1 MSRIDKNTIR
11 EEVDV
16 GTWWL
21 ITRGPMVDAGRPFWA
36 EPHQA
41 TRQVEDRR
49 YRDMIVQVL
58 ALDAWPNVL
67 CAVVWDSGEPVERV
81 ESPWRADLHRLRGR
95 PLSPQE
101 ALAHAFA
108 PPPGQQKQAAK
119 SSIARRLVLPF
130 KNIQA
135 TQVPPEWVATA
146 LGCTT
151 QELST

>member
-11 EEVDV
+11 EEVDE
-16 GTWWL
+16 GSWWI

-36 EPHQA
+36 EPNQG
-41 TRQVEDRR
+41 TRTVEDRR

-67 CAVVWDSGEPVERV
+67 CAVVWDSGEPTDRV
-81 ESPWRADLHRLRGR
+81 EPWSAGYARKAA
-95 PLSPQE
+95 PVTAAE
-101 ALAHAFA
+101 ILAHKFQ
-108 PPPGQQKQAAK
+108 PPGAPKQVPK
-119 SSIARRLVLPF
+119 GSIARRLVVPF

-135 TQVPPEWVATA
+135 TQVPPEWVAKA

-151 QELST
+151 EELFT